1 MLYKRLCK
9 KKSDTKKHINNFH
22 ITFLSRVIKKI
33 IYNMI
38 WDLKA
43 QMEWTSI
50 IHNLMQHIHHITSSP
65 RRDSNHSIYINEI
78 MITCFLET

>member
-43 QMEWTSI
+43 QVKWTS
-50 IHNLMQHIHHITSSP
+50 IHNLM
-65 RRDSNHSIYINEI
+65 
-78 MITCFLET
+78 